1 MITLFILS
9 LFIKLTGIVMI
20 YSFKLIY
27 EIIAFIVCF
36 VFFFIAGFIQAA
48 ASEYKRI
55 KTT

>member
-20 YSFKLIY
+20 YSFRLVY

-48 ASEYKRI
+48 SSEYKRI

>member
-1 MITLFILS
+1 MITLFLLS
-9 LFIKLTGIVMI
+9 LFIKLTGVTLI
-20 YSFKLIY
+20 YGFKLVY

-36 VFFFIAGFIQAA
+36 VFFFITGFIQAA

>member
-1 MITLFILS
+1 MITLFLLS
-9 LFIKLTGIVMI
+9 LTIKLTGIIMI
-20 YSFKLIY
+20 YTFRVAY

-48 ASEYKRI
+48 SSEYKRL

>member
-9 LFIKLTGIVMI
+9 LFIKLTGTMI
-20 YSFKLIY
+20 IYGFKLVY